1 MSETSRIPQ
10 ISRLLGAFRWAVFP
24 RFHRLFN
31 LSPAAA
37 VKIAPGA
44 RADEELAKQ
53 RAGVRCQALRSSIQ
67 ITPGLY
73 QVSFSAGKTIDV
85 SSALI
90 EHAIICKKPPRATS
104 LPLKG
109 STIMKSPVNII
120 RLLLMPLLL
129 ILISFHSINAQDDYP
144 AMKSWES
151 FDFAAK
157 TITPADLS
165 ALSIDDLKLVRGIV
179 FGKHGRVFKDSD
191 IRRYL
196 ESRSWYKANANFQN
210 SALTDTERANL
221 DVIRI
226 AEAEKHD
233 TVQPGD
239 MRLYED
245 RALTRKKLGQH
256 TNAEW
261 TVLAAEIQAI
271 HGRRFDGTPW
281 LQQYF
286 DERYWYRP
294 ADHYDPKSLSAI
306 ERKNL
311 QLIDTVQRQQRRV
324 ALAPGDM
331 ELFENK
337 LIAESM
343 LRGLSLHELRLL
355 RNEIYARHGRV
366 FKTTWLDQYF
376 GSQPWYDPNPDFKDE
391 ELSGPDKTNVETIVA
406 YENKL
411 HNQITTKPI
420 TNALLQGLFLEDV
433 RKMRDEIYARHGKV
447 FKDPWTQKYFASFDW
462 YKANPNYSDAALS
475 PVEKGNVAVIAAYE
489 KKAVTAMSTIEG

>member
-1 MSETSRIPQ
+1 
-10 ISRLLGAFRWAVFP
+10 
-24 RFHRLFN
+24 
-31 LSPAAA
+31 
-37 VKIAPGA
+37 
-44 RADEELAKQ
+44 
-53 RAGVRCQALRSSIQ
+53 
-67 ITPGLY
+67 
-73 QVSFSAGKTIDV
+73 
-85 SSALI
+85 
-90 EHAIICKKPPRATS
+90 
-104 LPLKG
+104 
-109 STIMKSPVNII
+109 MKSPFNFA
-120 RLLLMPLLL
+120 RLLLPLLL
-129 ILISFHSINAQDDYP
+129 LAFVSAFSLAQAQDEYP
-144 AMKSWES
+144 AVKDWEN
-151 FDFAAK
+151 FDFARK
-157 TITPADLS
+157 TIAPADIA

-179 FGKHGRVFKDSD
+179 FGKHGRVFKDAE

-210 SALTDTERANL
+210 SALNDTERSNL

-233 TVQPGD
+233 TVQAGD
-239 MRLYED
+239 MRLYQS
-245 RALTRKKLGQH
+245 RALTRKKLGAH

-271 HGRRFDGTPW
+271 HGKRFDGTPW

-311 QLIDTVQRQQRRV
+311 QLIDTIQRQQRRV

-337 LIAESM
+337 LITPAM

-355 RNEIYARHGRV
+355 RNEVYARHGRI
-366 FKTTWLDQYF
+366 FKTIWLDQYF
-376 GSQPWYDPNPDFKDE
+376 GGQPWYDPNPDFKDE

-411 HNQITTKPI
+411 HNQITTTPI
-420 TNALLQGLFLEDV
+420 TSALLQGLFLEDV

-447 FKDPWTQKYFASFDW
+447 FKDPWTQKYFASLDW
-462 YKANPNYSDAALS
+462 YKANPSYTDASLS
-475 PVEKGNVAVIAAYE
+475 AVEKGNVAVIAAYE